1 MTLWL
6 GLIGLLALYFG
17 VGWSLRAHRQR
28 GIEVASMLPF
38 ADDDDAAR
46 RMEKATGRSRTGCA
60 CPGQCRGDCEHWRDW
75 QP

>member
-6 GLIGLLALYFG
+6 GLGGLLALYFG

-28 GIEVASMLPF
+28 GIEEASMLPF
-38 ADDDDAAR
+38 ADDEEGPR
-46 RMEKATGRSRTGCA
+46 RMETAPGRRRTGCA
-60 CPGQCRGDCEHWRDW
+60 CPGLCRGPCEHCRDW

>member
-6 GLIGLLALYFG
+6 GLVGLLALYFG
-17 VGWSLRAHRQR
+17 VGWCLQAHRGR
-28 GIEVASMLPF
+28 GIEEASMLPF
-38 ADDDDAAR
+38 ADDEEVAR

>member
-6 GLIGLLALYFG
+6 GLAGLLALYFG
-17 VGWSLRAHRQR
+17 VGWTLRAHRER
-28 GIEVASMLPF
+28 GIEEASMLPF
-38 ADDDDAAR
+38 ADDDEVAR

-75 QP
+75 TP